1 MGFVE
6 DAGSIRAKAHLTG
19 IPKPAI
25 AGIAIGVVVVVALV
39 ASSAAN
45 ALGLFGA
52 TGFSVERSEQEGAG
66 QNGEVAVV
74 TTGADASEDGSR
86 SIVVV
91 HVAGAVSSPGVYE
104 LADGDRVQD
113 AIDTAGGFANGA
125 DASAV
130 NCARVVQDGE
140 QVYIPSVEETPA
152 EGDEAASGEE
162 GVGGAHGA
170 VESTGAKININQAD
184 ASELDALPGV
194 GPSTAEKII
203 ADREANGPF
212 ASVEDIKRVSGI
224 GDKKYEQLAGLICV

>member
-6 DAGSIRAKAHLTG
+6 DAESIRAKAHLTD

-25 AGIAIGVVVVVALV
+25 AGIALGVLAVVALV
-39 ASSAAN
+39 VGSAAT
-45 ALGLFGA
+45 ALGLGGDA
-52 TGFSVERSEQEGAG
+52 GFSIASSDSEAVEQHGGGDAASVAEESEAG
-66 QNGEVAVV
+66 SV
-74 TTGADASEDGSR
+74 
-86 SIVVV
+86 VVV
-91 HVAGAVSSPGVYE
+91 HVTGAVTSPGVYE
-104 LADGDRVQD
+104 LADRDRVQD
-113 AIDTAGGFANGA
+113 AVDAAGGFVDGA

-140 QVYIPSVEETPA
+140 QIVVPTI
-152 EGDEAASGEE
+152 EATSAP
-162 GVGGAHGA
+162 
-170 VESTGAKININQAD
+170 ESTGDGGGGSVDAGAGEGSSGKVNINRAD
-184 ASELDALPGV
+184 AAELDTLPGV